1 MLTVDHVAGLSD
13 VVVYGVTV
21 AGCEGRAGMAALVDT
36 DNVDM
41 DTLARAVTDKLPV
54 YARPYFLRLTP
65 KLDITGTYKLKKR
78 DLQEQGYDPD
88 TIEDPLFFLD
98 LKTVKYVPLDTDL
111 YSQIRSGK
119 VRF

>member
-1 MLTVDHVAGLSD
+1 M
-13 VVVYGVTV
+13 VVYGVTV
-21 AGCEGRAGMAALVDT
+21 AGCDGRAGMAAIVNT
-36 DNVDM
+36 DNVDI

-78 DLQEQGYDPD
+78 DLQEQGYNPD
-88 TIEDPLFFLD
+88 TIEDQLFFLD
-98 LKTVKYVPLDTDL
+98 AKTVKYVPLTKDL
-111 YSQIRSGK
+111 YSQITNSK